1 MKTIAILVAMP
12 MEAAPLLKRMDGT
25 ASEKIAGKKFLRGRI
40 GGAEIVMYICGMGMR
55 KADIG
60 ARALIASYKPDLL
73 LNYGVSGGLV
83 PEMGLSDTV
92 VAVSSCPASGKAYR
106 TESAAA
112 TDAALADFA
121 ALALPGAKKGPLA
134 TSIGII
140 VNKKRKARLVAKT
153 GAVCIDMETY
163 AAAKT
168 ARELGVPL
176 LVIRCMSD
184 TVEPTSLLHFF
195 KNGADA
201 AEKVAAD
208 VETVIKKLAEEYL

>member
-1 MKTIAILVAMP
+1 MKKIAVLVAMP
-12 MEAAPLLKRMDGT
+12 MEAAPLLKRMEGT
-25 ASEKIAGKKFLRGRI
+25 APEKIAGKKFLIGRI
-40 GGAEIVMYICGMGMR
+40 GGVEIVMHICGMGMR
-55 KADIG
+55 KAARG
-60 ARALIASYKPDLL
+60 TRALVTNYKPDLL

-83 PEMGLSDTV
+83 PEIGLSDTV
-92 VAVSSCPASGKAYR
+92 VAVSSCPASGRNWITAD
-106 TESAAA
+106 TAP
-112 TDAALADFA
+112 TDAALTELA
-121 ALALPGAKKGPLA
+121 AQALPGAIRGPAA

-153 GAVCIDMETY
+153 GAVCIDMETC

-168 ARELGVPL
+168 ARALGVPL

-201 AEKVAAD
+201 AEKAAAD
-208 VETVIKKLAEEYL
+208 VETVIKKLAEEV

>member
-12 MEAAPLLKRMDGT
+12 MEAAPLIRRMENTTPKKT
-25 ASEKIAGKKFLRGRI
+25 AGMKFLRGRL
-40 GGAEIVMYICGMGMR
+40 GGAEIVMHICGMGMR
-55 KADIG
+55 KAERG
-60 ARALIASYKPDLL
+60 TRALIANYRPDLL

-92 VAVSSCPASGKAYR
+92 VVTSSCPASGRDWITAD
-106 TESAAA
+106 AAP
-112 TDAALADFA
+112 TDAALAEFA
-121 ALALPGAKKGPLA
+121 AQALPDAIKGPAA
-134 TSIGII
+134 TSLGII
-140 VNKKRKARLVAKT
+140 VNKKRKARLVEKS
-153 GAVCIDMETY
+153 GALCIDMETC

-184 TVEPTSLLHFF
+184 TVEPASLLHFF

-201 AEKVAAD
+201 AKKVAED
-208 VETVIKKLAEEYL
+208 VETVIKKLAEELL